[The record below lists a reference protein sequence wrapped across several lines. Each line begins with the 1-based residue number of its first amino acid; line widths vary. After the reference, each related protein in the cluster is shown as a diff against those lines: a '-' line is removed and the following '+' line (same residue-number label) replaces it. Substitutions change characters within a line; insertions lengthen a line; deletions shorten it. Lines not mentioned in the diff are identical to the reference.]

1 MSVEDATP
9 DTKDWT
15 WVVER
20 PCPEC
25 GFSAVEVDPVEVA
38 DRLRVNAEHW
48 RGALARPGVRT
59 RPRPRVWSA
68 LEYGCHVRD
77 VHRTMLGRVV
87 LMLDEDSPTFPN
99 WDQDA
104 TAVTERYAE
113 QEPGVVAD
121 ELVAA
126 AAAAAGRY
134 ESVSGPAWDR
144 PGLRSNGSRFT
155 VASLARYHLHDVV
168 HHLHDVGVTG

>member
-1 MSVEDATP
+1 MSVEDVTP

-25 GFSAVEVDPVEVA
+25 GLSAVDVAPVEVA
-38 DRLRVNAEHW
+38 DRLRANAEHW
-48 RGALARPGVRT
+48 RAVLGRAGVRT
-59 RPRPRVWSA
+59 RPRPGVWSA

-87 LMLDEDSPTFPN
+87 LMLEEDSPTFPN

-104 TAVTERYAE
+104 AAVAERYAE
-113 QEPGVVAD
+113 QAPAVVAD
-121 ELVAA
+121 ELVSAAGEAA
-126 AAAAAGRY
+126 AHYEGVAGQ
-134 ESVSGPAWDR
+134 AWER